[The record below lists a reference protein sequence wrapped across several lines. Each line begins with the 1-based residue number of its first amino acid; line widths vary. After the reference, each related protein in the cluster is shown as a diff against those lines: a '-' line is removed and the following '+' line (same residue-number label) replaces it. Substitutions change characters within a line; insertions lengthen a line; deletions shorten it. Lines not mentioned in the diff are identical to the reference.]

1 MPRYSGYQSG
11 AMVTNREEQR
21 RDRALVLLLLA
32 VLAMVG
38 VGSYVLSSAI
48 GLVSTKRRPG

>member
-32 VLAMVG
+32 VLVMVG
-38 VGSYVLSSAI
+38 VGSYVLSI
-48 GLVSTKRRPG
+48 

>member
-21 RDRALVLLLLA
+21 RDRALLLLA
-32 VLAMVG
+32 VLVMVG
-38 VGSYVLSSAI
+38 VGSYVLSS
-48 GLVSTKRRPG
+48 